1 MPTPTN
7 DFQAMAASER
17 GPTRKW
23 IAANPFMA
31 MAITFVVANLIG
43 VFLHV

>member
-1 MPTPTN
+1 
-7 DFQAMAASER
+7 MAEAER

-23 IAANPFMA
+23 IAANPFT
-31 MAITFVVANLIG
+31 AIAIVFVVANLIG